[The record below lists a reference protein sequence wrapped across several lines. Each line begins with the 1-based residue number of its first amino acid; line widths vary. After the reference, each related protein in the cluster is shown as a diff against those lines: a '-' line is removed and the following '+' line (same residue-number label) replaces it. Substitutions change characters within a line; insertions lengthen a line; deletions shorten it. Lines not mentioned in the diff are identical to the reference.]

1 MVADLALQILGS
13 IRVEVGDGGGF
24 EVLEARVKAL
34 KGLIQ
39 LICGNFE
46 SGKHYMKLSLSYVF
60 SLCSLLSSVFEIQ
73 PISAANS
80 FFEGVQEERFFIGK
94 VLLNERHHA

>member
-46 SGKHYMKLSLSYVF
+46 SGKHYMKTV

>member
-46 SGKHYMKLSLSYVF
+46 SGEHYMKTV

-94 VLLNERHHA
+94 VLLNVRHHA